1 MEFSKISQKVCS
13 MCGSIKQKKNF
24 YPSITQDNEYLPIC
38 KDCIERMLA
47 GYKQAFEDRETTFA
61 EVSAIWCVLFQL
73 NLPFYRDLV
82 MEAQDKASNNI
93 KMTFFEIYY
102 TLLKNS
108 MRKFTSTLDGDTNMT
123 ELFVMFGKKNEDSES
138 LSDAE
143 KSYMLSAWG
152 KYSVE
157 DWRWLENKYHEY
169 TSEILN
175 LEKAG
180 EELYRQLCKDD
191 LRLRQ
196 AFESGE
202 DTKAITDEKFK
213 IMKLLGIDK
222 FASNESSETE
232 KHIERLAW
240 KFENT
245 EPAELEDKSI
255 YKDVAGYEKM
265 YHEIMRSQENF
276 IRGSKNYPAI
286 PKEEQ

>member
-1 MEFSKISQKVCS
+1 MEFNKMTQKVCS
-13 MCGSIKQKKNF
+13 MCGNIKQKKNF
-24 YPSITQDNEYLPIC
+24 YPSITQDGEYLPMC
-38 KDCIERMLA
+38 KDCMEETFVK
-47 GYKQAFEDRETTFA
+47 YKQMFVNRDSTFA
-61 EVSAIWCVLFQL
+61 DASAIWCVLFQL
-73 NLPFYRDLV
+73 NLPFYRDLII
-82 MEAQDKASNNI
+82 EAQNKASNNI
-93 KMTFFEIYY
+93 KMTFFDIYY

-108 MRKFTSTLDGDTNMT
+108 RRKFTSALDGDTNMT
-123 ELFVMFGKKNEDSES
+123 ELFVMFGKEADEEDS

-143 KSYMLSAWG
+143 KSNLLTAWG
-152 KYSVE
+152 KYSAE

-169 TSEILN
+169 TDEILN

-196 AFESGE
+196 AFENGE

-232 KHIERLAW
+232 KHIERLIW

-255 YKDVAGYEKM
+255 YKDVAGYEQM

-276 IRGSKNYPAI
+276 IRGSKNYPVI
-286 PKEEQ
+286 PKNEQ

>member
-47 GYKQAFEDRETTFA
+47 DYKQAFEDKELTFA
-61 EVSAIWCVLFQL
+61 DVSAIWCVLFQL

-108 MRKFTSTLDGDTNMT
+108 RRKFTSTLDGDTNMT
-123 ELFVMFGKKNEDSES
+123 ELFVMFGKAIDEEDS
-138 LSDAE
+138 LSEAE
-143 KSYMLSAWG
+143 KSHLLTAWG

-169 TSEILN
+169 TDEILN

-196 AFESGE
+196 AFENGE

-213 IMKLLGIDK
+213 IMKLLKIDNFK
-222 FASNESSETE
+222 D
-232 KHIERLAW
+232 RLIW

-255 YKDVAGYEKM
+255 YKDVAGYEQL

>member
-1 MEFSKISQKVCS
+1 MEFNKMTQKVCS
-13 MCGSIKQKKNF
+13 MCGNIKQKKNF
-24 YPSITQDNEYLPIC
+24 YPSITQDGEYLPMC
-38 KDCIERMLA
+38 KDCMEETFVK
-47 GYKQAFEDRETTFA
+47 YKQMFVNRDSTFA
-61 EVSAIWCVLFQL
+61 DASAIWCVLFQL
-73 NLPFYRDLV
+73 NLPFYRDLIIA
-82 MEAQDKASNNI
+82 AQNKASNNI
-93 KMTFFEIYY
+93 KMTFFDIYY

-108 MRKFTSTLDGDTNMT
+108 RRKFTSALDGDTNMT
-123 ELFVMFGKKNEDSES
+123 ELFVMFGKEADEEDS

-143 KSYMLSAWG
+143 KSNLLTAWG

-157 DWRWLENKYHEY
+157 EWRWLENKYHEY
-169 TSEILN
+169 TDEILN

-196 AFESGE
+196 AFENGE

-222 FASNESSETE
+222 FATSDSTEIE

-255 YKDVAGYEKM
+255 YKDVAGYEQM

-276 IRGSKNYPAI
+276 IRGSKNYPVI
-286 PKEEQ
+286 PKNEQ